1 MSLFNN
7 SILSIL
13 GRESSLKVDFIIC
26 GTQKGGTTALD
37 HYLRLHPNIC
47 MADKKEVHFFDRDD
61 HFNELYPDYSKYHKY
76 FSPKN
81 DHCIIGE
88 ATPIYM
94 YWDKAIERIHR
105 YNPKIK
111 LIAVL
116 RNPINRAFSH
126 WNMERDR
133 NREHRSF
140 WDAICEEN
148 SILKSPKNKQDRTF
162 SYLDRGFYS
171 SQIRNI
177 YDYFEKD
184 QLLILRNEILRHS
197 PNHALSEVASF
208 LSLPSFD
215 NIEHMEVHSRIYPVQ
230 LDKKELSFLKSFYE
244 DEINSLEDILGWDL
258 ESWRE

>member
-7 SILSIL
+7 SILSSL
-13 GRESSLKVDFIIC
+13 GKRSSFKVDFIIC

-37 HYLRLHPNIC
+37 YYLRLHPNIC

-61 HFNELYPDYSKYHKY
+61 YFNDLDPDYSKYHKY

-94 YWDKAIERIHR
+94 YWDKAMERIHR
-105 YNPKIK
+105 YNPNTK

-133 NREHRSF
+133 NREDRSF
-140 WDAICEEN
+140 WDAISEEN
-148 SILKSPKNKQDRTF
+148 SKLKSSKHRQDRTF

-184 QLLILRNEILRHS
+184 QFLILRNELLRYS
-197 PNHALSEVASF
+197 PNDVLAEVASF
-208 LSLPSFD
+208 LSISPFD
-215 NIEHMEVHSRIYPVQ
+215 KIEHREVHSRVYPVK
-230 LDKKELSFLKSFYE
+230 LDEDELSFLQSFYE
-244 DEINSLEDILGWDL
+244 DEIDLLENILGWDL
-258 ESWRE
+258 ESWRV

>member
-7 SILSIL
+7 SILSSL
-13 GRESSLKVDFIIC
+13 GKRSSFKVDFIIC

-61 HFNELYPDYSKYHKY
+61 YFNDFDPDYSKYHKY

-94 YWDKAIERIHR
+94 YWDKAMERIHR
-105 YNPKIK
+105 YNPNTK

-133 NREHRSF
+133 NREQRSF
-140 WDAICEEN
+140 WDAISEEN
-148 SILKSPKNKQDRTF
+148 SKLKSSKHRQDRTF

-171 SQIRNI
+171 TQIRNI

-184 QLLILRNEILRHS
+184 QFLILRNEILRHS
-197 PNHALSEVASF
+197 PNDVLAEVASF
-208 LSLPSFD
+208 LSMSPFD
-215 NIEHMEVHSRIYPVQ
+215 KVEHREVHSRVYPVK
-230 LDKKELSFLKSFYE
+230 LDEDELSFLQSFYK
-244 DEINSLEDILGWDL
+244 D
-258 ESWRE
+258 

>member
-1 MSLFNN
+1 
-7 SILSIL
+7 
-13 GRESSLKVDFIIC
+13 
-26 GTQKGGTTALD
+26 
-37 HYLRLHPNIC
+37 

-61 HFNELYPDYSKYHKY
+61 YFNALDPDYSKYHKY
-76 FSPKN
+76 FNPKN

-94 YWDKAIERIHR
+94 YWDNAMERIHR
-105 YNPKIK
+105 YNPNIK

-140 WDAICEEN
+140 WDAISEEN
-148 SILKSPKNKQDRTF
+148 SKLKSSKHRQDRTF

-171 SQIRNI
+171 SQIQNI

-184 QLLILRNEILRHS
+184 QFLILRNELLRYS
-197 PNHALSEVASF
+197 PNDVLAEVASF
-208 LSLPSFD
+208 LSISPFD
-215 NIEHMEVHSRIYPVQ
+215 KIEHKEVHSRVYPVK
-230 LDKKELSFLKSFYE
+230 LDEDELSFLQSFYE
-244 DEINSLEDILGWDL
+244 DEINLLENILGWDL
-258 ESWRE
+258 ESWRV

>member
-7 SILSIL
+7 SILSSL
-13 GRESSLKVDFIIC
+13 GKRSSFKVDFIIC

-61 HFNELYPDYSKYHKY
+61 YFNDLDPDYSKYHKY

-81 DHCIIGE
+81 DQCIIGE

-94 YWDKAIERIHR
+94 YWDKAMERIHR
-105 YNPKIK
+105 YNPNTK

-140 WDAICEEN
+140 WDAISEEN
-148 SILKSPKNKQDRTF
+148 SKLKSSKHRQDRTF

-184 QLLILRNEILRHS
+184 QFLILRNEILRHS
-197 PNHALSEVASF
+197 PNDVLAEVASF
-208 LSLPSFD
+208 LSISPFD
-215 NIEHMEVHSRIYPVQ
+215 KIEHREVHSRVYPVK
-230 LDKKELSFLKSFYE
+230 LGEDELSFLQSFYE
-244 DEINSLEDILGWDL
+244 DEIDLLENILGWDL
-258 ESWRE
+258 ESWRV